1 MKGFV
6 YFINRA
12 FSRWTINKI
21 NDWILDSNSQSIT
34 VRGITG
40 AVYTFNKDEFDPKF
54 LKKRSEVILRMREK
68 KRKVEENKK
77 KKVEENKKKR
87 AEENKKRHKIEK
99 ENEKIIEPTRKLFTI
114 LVKKLL
120 SKKQTNEIKQIIKTL
135 RHLRDGEEIDTF
147 WLRPTMTMLLSE
159 YPDLDLDKLHRFCV
173 PSLTDPWTI

>member
-54 LKKRSEVILRMREK
+54 LEKRSEVILRMREK

-77 KKVEENKKKR
+77 LKTQGKKKKP
-87 AEENKKRHKIEK
+87 KKKK
-99 ENEKIIEPTRKLFTI
+99 QEKIIEPTRKLFTI

-135 RHLRDGEEIDTF
+135 RQLRNGEEIDTF
-147 WLRPTMTMLLSE
+147 WLRPTMTMLLTE

>member
-12 FSRWTINKI
+12 FSRRVIEHI

-40 AVYTFNKDEFDPKF
+40 AEYTFDKDEFDPKF

-77 KKVEENKKKR
+77 KKVEENKKKTQK
-87 AEENKKRHKIEK
+87 EKKTPKQ
-99 ENEKIIEPTRKLFTI
+99 EKIIEPTRKLFTI

-135 RHLRDGEEIDTF
+135 RQLRNGEEIDTF

-159 YPDLDLDKLHRFCV
+159 YPDLDLDELHRFCV

>member
-1 MKGFV
+1 MKDFV

-34 VRGITG
+34 VRGING
-40 AVYTFNKDEFDPKF
+40 AEYTFDKDEFDSKF
-54 LKKRSEVILRMREK
+54 LEKRSEVILRMREK
-68 KRKVEENKK
+68 KR
-77 KKVEENKKKR
+77 KVEENKKKR

-135 RHLRDGEEIDTF
+135 RQLRNGEEIDTF
-147 WLRPTMTMLLSE
+147 WLRPTMTILLTE